1 MFRSS
6 VAGKRTCSLV
16 LFVVLSITVA
26 VRAGGEDPNDPAV
39 LTLERMFTS
48 AEFEFESFGPARWLK
63 DGSPIT
69 FAKQL
74 EGNLLI
80 VYGTGD
86 DNCHY
91 QNCLALTNEL
101 VKHNKYFS
109 MMSYPNRT
117 HAIKEGDNT
126 RRHLYE
132 TMTTYLGKNLPAD
145 L

>member
-1 MFRSS
+1 MGLPDDNEDGFR
-6 VAGKRTCSLV
+6 
-16 LFVVLSITVA
+16 
-26 VRAGGEDPNDPAV
+26 
-39 LTLERMFTS
+39 
-48 AEFEFESFGPARWLK
+48 

-80 VYGTGD
+80 AYGTGD

-91 QNCLALTNEL
+91 QNCLALANEL
-101 VKHNKYFS
+101 IKHNKYFS

-132 TMTTYLGKNLPAD
+132 TMTTYLSKNLPAD
-145 L
+145 PD

>member
-1 MFRSS
+1 MGLPDDNEEGFR
-6 VAGKRTCSLV
+6 
-16 LFVVLSITVA
+16 
-26 VRAGGEDPNDPAV
+26 
-39 LTLERMFTS
+39 
-48 AEFEFESFGPARWLK
+48 

-91 QNCLALTNEL
+91 QNCLALANEL
-101 VKHNKYFS
+101 IKHNKYFS

-117 HAIKEGDNT
+117 HSIKAGENT

-132 TMTTYLGKNLPAD
+132 TMTTYLKKNLPAEAD
-145 L
+145 